1 MRPLKSLLITRNV
14 SGGYYAIFILA
25 LLGVLTGCENDI
37 EKINLITGKEVLPV
51 ESSNDLEILY
61 SDSARVTVKVIAGQM
76 NRYDTGHAV
85 TVLPMGINVEFF
97 DSEGGVISTLDAQ
110 YAIRYEADHI
120 MEARDSVVVVNIK
133 GEKLQTEKLI
143 WNEKSAMIHSDQFVT
158 ITTPD
163 KVIYG
168 DGFEANQDFTNYKIF
183 KIKGIITIQKDERS
197 QDS

>member
-110 YAIRYEADHI
+110 YAIRYEADI
-120 MEARDSVVVVNIK
+120 LWKQEIV
-133 GEKLQTEKLI
+133 LLWLI
-143 WNEKSAMIHSDQFVT
+143 
-158 ITTPD
+158 
-163 KVIYG
+163 
-168 DGFEANQDFTNYKIF
+168 
-183 KIKGIITIQKDERS
+183 
-197 QDS
+197 